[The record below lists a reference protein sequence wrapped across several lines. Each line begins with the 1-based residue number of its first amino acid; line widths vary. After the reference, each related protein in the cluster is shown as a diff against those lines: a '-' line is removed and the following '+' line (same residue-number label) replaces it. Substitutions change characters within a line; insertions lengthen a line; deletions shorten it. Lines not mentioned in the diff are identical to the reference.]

1 MTKRERAWLLPPM
14 SVLLSAG
21 ILLGRNAEHILPLL
35 AGGVLCAAAVIIGR
49 NRTRF
54 IALLALTACIGA
66 VAGQIAWHPVLPEGG
81 LYRVSGI
88 VSDELR
94 SADREQYRTVLTN
107 VTLNG
112 EPVRDRFYWSFY
124 PSEMPENLIPGVR
137 VEFTGNVYHPSGP
150 SNPDGYDFRED
161 LLRRNITVGVSG
173 FGNPEISASSA
184 FSLQG
189 WTAYLRYRI
198 TLSLKEVM
206 GDEAG
211 GYAATMLFGIR
222 TGVSGEDRAAFAKLG
237 IAHVLA
243 VSGFHVGVLVAG
255 LAALLKVFGAGPRV
269 RFIVS
274 AIILAVYTVL
284 CGMSQPVI
292 RASLLVLLGLYG
304 RILKQPRTGLHLL
317 SACWILM
324 LLFSPVQI
332 TGASFLL
339 SFGAMYGLVLVTPFL
354 AKLIRPSRPVPR
366 RLWNILTAGIGA
378 QLGVLL
384 PELYFFQTL
393 PVLSLLINVPFS
405 FVITFMISVYW
416 LILLCLPVPGLNVM
430 LGYVGARVTA
440 FVTNTV
446 RALSSASWISLWTRA
461 STLLT
466 CLGVLLLFIALCSL
480 FRMKAPG
487 RLLLLTAGLAVTVLS
502 VLPVHHTGT
511 EYIQF
516 SVGSA
521 DAALLWDEDTTVV
534 IDTGNGDGVLAGYLH
549 RKRVTPDAVI
559 LTHLHSDH
567 TYGIADLLDD
577 GIPIRVCYLPEG
589 ATQCVI
595 HPSVTELIERLR
607 ASGTEIRTLSRGDS
621 LPLPSG
627 EITVLWPEKGRVR
640 SGQEANMYSLAMRV
654 RLHGVTML
662 QAGDL
667 DGRYEMYAAEPADL
681 LKIAHHGSASSSSE
695 AFIAAVSPQLILLS
709 CNGLNRVADVRER
722 IPDIPVFA
730 TPDGGALTVHF
741 TDSGFSAETFL
752 SVSEGGV

>member
-14 SVLLSAG
+14 AVFLSAG

-35 AGGVLCAAAVIIGR
+35 AGCALCAAAVIIGK

-54 IALLALTACIGA
+54 IALLALSACIGA
-66 VAGQIAWHPVLPEGG
+66 AAGQLAWHPVLPEEG

-94 SADREQYRTVLTN
+94 PGNSEQYRTVLTG
-107 VTLNG
+107 VTLDG
-112 EPVRDRFYWSFY
+112 DPVSDRFYWSFY
-124 PSEMPENLIPGVR
+124 PSEMPEELIPGVR

-150 SNPDGYDFRED
+150 SNPGGYDFRED
-161 LLRRNITVGVSG
+161 LLRRNITMGVSG
-173 FGNPEISASSA
+173 FGNPEITPSSS

-189 WTAYLRYRI
+189 TTAYLRYRI

-255 LAALLKVFGAGPRV
+255 LAALLKIFGAGPRM
-269 RFIVS
+269 RFMIS
-274 AIILAVYTVL
+274 AAILALYTLL

-304 RILKQPRTGLHLL
+304 RILKRPRTGLHLL
-317 SACWILM
+317 SSCWILM
-324 LLFSPVQI
+324 LLLSPVQI

-339 SFGAMYGLVLVTPFL
+339 SFGAMYGLVLITPFL
-354 AKLIRPSRPVPR
+354 SRLFRPSRPVTR
-366 RLWNILTAGIGA
+366 RLWDILTAGIGA

-405 FVITFMISVYW
+405 FVITFMISIYW
-416 LILLCLPVPGLNVM
+416 MILIFLPIPGLNVM
-430 LGYVGARVTA
+430 LGYAGAKITEL
-440 FVTNTV
+440 VTNTV
-446 RALSSASWISLWTRA
+446 HVLSSASWISLWTRA

-466 CLGVLLLFIALCSL
+466 CLGVLLLFISLCSL
-480 FRMKAPG
+480 FRLKAHS
-487 RLLLLTAGLAVTVLS
+487 RLILLTAGLAVTVLS
-502 VLPVHHTGT
+502 VLPAHHTGT

-521 DAALLWDEDTTVV
+521 DAALLLDEDTAVV
-534 IDTGNGDGVLAGYLH
+534 IDTGNGDGVLSGYLH
-549 RKRVTPDAVI
+549 RKRITPDAVI

-567 TYGIADLLDD
+567 AYGIADLLDD

-589 ATQCVI
+589 AEKCVV
-595 HPSVTELIERLR
+595 HPTVTELLDRLR
-607 ASGTEIRTLSRGDS
+607 ASGTEIRTLSRGDTI
-621 LPLPSG
+621 PLPSG
-627 EITVLWPEKGRVR
+627 EITVLWPEEGHVR
-640 SGQEANMYSLAMRV
+640 SGQDPNMYSLAMRI

-667 DGRYEMYAAEPADL
+667 DGRYEMYAAEQADV

-695 AFIAAVSPQLILLS
+695 EFISAVSPQLILLS
-709 CNGLNRVADVRER
+709 CSGMNRVADVRER
-722 IPDIPVFA
+722 ITDIPVFA
-730 TPDGGALTVHF
+730 TPDGGALTVRF
-741 TDSGFSAETFL
+741 SDGGFSAETFL
-752 SVSEGGV
+752 SAPEGGV